1 MARPREF
8 DPKAALQSAIEVFW
22 EKGYC
27 DASVNEVVRRS
38 GVAKYGIYG
47 AFGTKRELFIQA
59 LQQYGEDRCHDIQW
73 PIREPNASLPQ
84 IEKFFRNAYEW
95 VMHKSS
101 NRRGCLLCNTGI
113 ELGAQDPEVR
123 SIVTAY
129 FDDLADVFNRC
140 LKRAVENKEIAL
152 ETDVERLAKFLT
164 TEYRLLVM
172 LAASGEPYS
181 ELETSRLMS
190 ASLFFCVVDN

>member
-1 MARPREF
+1 
-8 DPKAALQSAIEVFW
+8 
-22 EKGYC
+22 
-27 DASVNEVVRRS
+27 
-38 GVAKYGIYG
+38 
-47 AFGTKRELFIQA
+47 
-59 LQQYGEDRCHDIQW
+59 
-73 PIREPNASLPQ
+73 
-84 IEKFFRNAYEW
+84 
-95 VMHKSS
+95 MHKSS
-101 NRRGCLLCNTGI
+101 NRRGCLLCNSGI

-181 ELETSRLMS
+181 ELKTRRLMC
-190 ASLFFCVVDN
+190 ASLFFTQ

>member
-8 DPKAALQSAIEVFW
+8 DPKAALQSAIDVFW

-27 DASVNEVVRRS
+27 DASVDEVVKRS

-59 LQQYGEDRCHDIQW
+59 LLQYGKDRGCDIQW
-73 PIREPNASLPQ
+73 LIRKPNASLPQ
-84 IEKFFRNAYEW
+84 IKKFFKKASEW

-101 NRRGCLLCNTGI
+101 NRRGCLLCNSGI
-113 ELGAQDPEVR
+113 ELAAQDLEVR
-123 SIVTAY
+123 SIVKAY
-129 FDDLADVFNRC
+129 FDDLADVFKRC

-152 ETDVERLAKFLT
+152 DTDVERLAKFLT
-164 TEYRLLVM
+164 REYRLLVV
-172 LAASGEPYS
+172 LAASGESDS
-181 ELETSRLMS
+181 EFANETVGFALW
-190 ASLFFCVVDN
+190 NGQP